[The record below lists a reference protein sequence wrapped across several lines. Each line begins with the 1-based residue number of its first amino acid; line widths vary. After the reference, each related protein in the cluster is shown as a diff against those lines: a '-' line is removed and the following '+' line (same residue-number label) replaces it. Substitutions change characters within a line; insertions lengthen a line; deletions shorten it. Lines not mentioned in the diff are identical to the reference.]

1 MDVRS
6 LHFCPAVLPNLFDV
20 EICLQSRSVSQD
32 ISLGNVAIFR
42 EEQEEEITPAFERE
56 RTSSNGGTACF
67 SPAAKESGLQTL
79 ISAILVT

>member
-1 MDVRS
+1 MLQGSNLLAIKMDVRS

-42 EEQEEEITPAFERE
+42 VEEEEEEQITR
-56 RTSSNGGTACF
+56 
-67 SPAAKESGLQTL
+67 
-79 ISAILVT
+79 V

>member
-1 MDVRS
+1 MAARKKLVSNYTLRS

-42 EEQEEEITPAFERE
+42 EEEEQITR
-56 RTSSNGGTACF
+56 
-67 SPAAKESGLQTL
+67 
-79 ISAILVT
+79 V